1 MMAPFDAV
9 FGGLNLGE
17 IVVPVNP
24 EADSIAHRHP
34 ARLRRVVSVRFHF
47 LSPLVIGALSP
58 HRDR

>member
-9 FGGLNLGE
+9 FDDLNLGE

-34 ARLRRVVSVRFHF
+34 RPLAKGRFGEIPLPFAARDWRLVAA
-47 LSPLVIGALSP
+47 PL
-58 HRDR
+58 

>member
-9 FGGLNLGE
+9 FDDLNLGE

-34 ARLRRVVSVRFHF
+34 RPLAKGRFGEIPLPFAAR
-47 LSPLVIGALSP
+47 
-58 HRDR
+58 D